1 MKKILLML
9 LAISLVATL
18 FAGCGEE
25 AAPEASGNGDPAI
38 DATLPEEE
46 VSDEVVDGT
55 PTTEP
60 TDEKEDDVAA
70 VPEAETDTAKPSK
83 PETTQPPK
91 TTTEPSKPD
100 ATPSAPATKPE
111 EKPAD
116 KPAVTPEKP
125 ADKPAGE
132 DAPASKPEDKPVAK
146 EYSINEVH
154 TIIKNTYG
162 EDYRP
167 NVEIPRES
175 LTDLFGIN
183 LDDVEEF
190 IAEQP
195 MISANIDTFIAIK
208 AKSGKGQTVASALNA
223 YKDSL
228 LNGAMMYPSNM
239 PKAQAAKVVSHG
251 DYVFLV
257 MLGAAGDMEA
267 DEETQLTF
275 AKAQVEKG
283 TNAINNYFT
292 K

>member
-1 MKKILLML
+1 MKKILLIL
-9 LAISLVATL
+9 LAISLMTVMFT
-18 FAGCGEE
+18 GCGEE
-25 AAPEASGNGDPAI
+25 IAPEDPVI
-38 DATLPEEE
+38 EDTPVLETPIETPDSTPTVEPEEMP
-46 VSDEVVDGT
+46 VVT
-55 PTTEP
+55 P
-60 TDEKEDDVAA
+60 V
-70 VPEAETDTAKPSK
+70 K
-83 PETTQPPK
+83 PETT
-91 TTTEPSKPD
+91 KP
-100 ATPSAPATKPE
+100 
-111 EKPAD
+111 EKPAT
-116 KPAVTPEKP
+116 TPEKP
-125 ADKPAGE
+125 AEKPKEEA
-132 DAPASKPEDKPVAK
+132 DTPASKPVVK

-175 LTDLFGIN
+175 LKDLFGIN
-183 LDDVEEF
+183 LDDVEEY

-208 AKSGKGQTVASALNA
+208 AKSGKAGAVASALNA

-228 LNGAMMYPSNM
+228 LDGAMMYPSNM
-239 PKAQAAKVVSHG
+239 PKAQAAKVISHG

-267 DEETQLTF
+267 DEETQLSF